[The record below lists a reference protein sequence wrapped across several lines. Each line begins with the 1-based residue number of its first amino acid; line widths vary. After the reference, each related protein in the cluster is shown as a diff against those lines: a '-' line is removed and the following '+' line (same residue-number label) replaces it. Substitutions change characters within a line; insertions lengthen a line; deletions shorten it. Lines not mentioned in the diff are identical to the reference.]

1 MDSETNQILIEYCS
15 KCRFLMRAAWVA
27 QELLQT
33 FDEHLDQVAL
43 VPSNQAGIFEITL
56 NDTLIWNRK
65 MDGNMPDIKKIKQ
78 RIRDQIIPEKISGT
92 PTHQKINHH
101 ENGDPAFY
109 WTDFFSSRPLHHSEE
124 IITTWVKGGK
134 ATWSVTAPSS

>member
-1 MDSETNQILIEYCS
+1 
-15 KCRFLMRAAWVA
+15 MRAAWVA

-43 VPSNQAGIFEITL
+43 VPSNEAGIFEITV
-56 NDTLIWNRK
+56 NDTLILNRK
-65 MDGNMPDIKKIKQ
+65 MMETCPISKNKAKDSRSNHSRK
-78 RIRDQIIPEKISGT
+78 KISGT